1 MALIRPVDLKMIV
14 LIPGINDDLTEMVLS
29 VYKLRVII
37 SPPTVKAVPA
47 DNLSISLSWIS

>member
-37 SPPTVKAVPA
+37 SSPTVKAVPA